1 MIQNEV
7 YVFLWSILVGTV
19 LALIFDFFRL
29 MRRKGKTR
37 NLVVYIQDII
47 YWLIV
52 AVIIIISAF
61 VTNDGELRGF
71 MFVGYIIGAIFYLFL
86 FSKFFL
92 KIFGTILDFIENIG
106 KNCSD
111 FVKKIVGKINFKKKN
126 VKV

>member
-1 MIQNEV
+1 MIENQV
-7 YVFLWSILVGTV
+7 YVFFASILVGVV

-29 MRRKGKTR
+29 MRRKGKTK

-52 AVIIIISAF
+52 AFIIIISAF

-86 FSKFFL
+86 FSKLFL
-92 KIFGTILDFIENIG
+92 KIFGTILDFIEKCCG
-106 KNCSD
+106 VCCD
-111 FVKKIVGKINFKKKN
+111 FMNKIVCKMKIKKKN
-126 VKV
+126 VKI

>member
-7 YVFLWSILVGTV
+7 YVFLWSIIVGSI

-29 MRRKGKTR
+29 MRRKGNTK

-52 AVIIIISAF
+52 AIIIIISAF
-61 VTNDGELRGF
+61 ITNDGELRGF
-71 MFVGYIIGAIFYLFL
+71 MFIGYIIGAIFYLFL

-92 KIFGTILDFIENIG
+92 RIFGTILDFVENIG
-106 KNCSD
+106 ENCND
-111 FVKKIVGKINFKKKN
+111 FVKKIVSRLKFKKKN